1 MIAVEFIFGKFVTDL
16 DSSFNLLQSM
26 KYDLNALVCLWNSQI
41 IIYNNSLAKGAIEN
55 FYLRKTYHKWIFQVS
70 FKFFSISAMKNEAMC
85 YISRS
90 QLQNWHLDGSSKYVI
105 RLVFEL
111 KHCNNLLCIW
121 RLYRLSLRILESI
134 FF

>member
-85 YISRS
+85 YTAGWNVWGDWV
-90 QLQNWHLDGSSKYVI
+90 LAVYHHNHKNY
-105 RLVFEL
+105 
-111 KHCNNLLCIW
+111 
-121 RLYRLSLRILESI
+121 
-134 FF
+134 